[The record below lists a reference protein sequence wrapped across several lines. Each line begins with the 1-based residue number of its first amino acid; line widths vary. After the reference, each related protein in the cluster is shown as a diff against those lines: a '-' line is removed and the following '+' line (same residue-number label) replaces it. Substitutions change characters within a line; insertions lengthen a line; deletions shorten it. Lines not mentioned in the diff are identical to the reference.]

1 MNFWFSFETGA
12 DFFIPKF
19 ITKFKIRY
27 ICLSNLQHSLVGP
40 IIRIKS
46 CINMID
52 SSLINNS
59 TSQYKQCICDP
70 VAKDLLLVAL
80 IELTTQAHRQM
91 FWNFGL
97 GQPKRSWK
105 WILTGQEL

>member
-70 VAKDLLLVAL
+70 VAKNLLLVA
-80 IELTTQAHRQM
+80 IQLTTQAHRQM
-91 FWNFGL
+91 FWISDSE
-97 GQPKRSWK
+97 QPTRSWK

>member
-1 MNFWFSFETGA
+1 MKTFELVLFLLASSLYELLFPFETGA

-27 ICLSNLQHSLVGP
+27 IQLTNLSNLQHSLVGP
-40 IIRIKS
+40 ITRIKS

-59 TSQYKQCICDP
+59 TSQYMQCICDAL
-70 VAKDLLLVAL
+70 AKDLLLVAL

-91 FWNFGL
+91 F
-97 GQPKRSWK
+97 
-105 WILTGQEL
+105 